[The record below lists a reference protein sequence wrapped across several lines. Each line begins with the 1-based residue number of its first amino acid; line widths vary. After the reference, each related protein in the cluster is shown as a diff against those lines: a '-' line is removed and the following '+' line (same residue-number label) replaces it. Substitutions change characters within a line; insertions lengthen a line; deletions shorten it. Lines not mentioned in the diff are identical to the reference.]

1 MVVDRRDIAPAGD
14 AVLHL
19 AEEGDGGVGRE
30 DQETDSRRKLHGQEI
45 VFTPYKWKLLSP
57 HPRKSQ
63 SLSLTSFSLISIG
76 IRTLII
82 SLSIPTFCFD
92 CQCAS
97 MVISRLTRGPRFGYN
112 SGRVG

>member
-82 SLSIPTFCFD
+82 LVEYTNFLLRLSMRQHGDFAID
-92 CQCAS
+92 
-97 MVISRLTRGPRFGYN
+97 TRPAF
-112 SGRVG
+112 RVQ